1 MNFRNRVKHS
11 GFSLMEI
18 LIAIFI
24 VAILAMATM
33 PVINRQLNKAEE
45 YSYYL
50 AYNTVEKLAGQIV
63 ALGDPEDTTSYNTP
77 ISDVIAKVNKEE
89 QAKKY
94 RAMNKKSNPISDL
107 IATVGKKFTNTQA
120 YILRRFVPKAVAET
134 FTGEYPFG
142 EWSSSTYDD
151 LWLAYQVCG
160 NGRVNVFPKSEGSYT
175 ETEVDETTGEETQN
189 TVNTSTHYSRY
200 DFQYCNGYTGPTEDE
215 KLTIIANGVEILNNH
230 EVLNDFYNGE
240 IKKVCTL
247 NNTTIAN
254 ALMANSSAMVPN
266 AKSFC
271 ETTFRNSCS
280 PQKIIDGITYNRRAQ
295 SAFFAAITGPQDEVS
310 NSEDDVEDNIT
321 EGEEAVTKPT
331 SDPEGTCSVTYDY
344 TYTIQPGDEEQYNVE
359 APTFEANWCTTQG
372 YINMTNKGVP
382 HSIDCQ
388 CKNSTL
394 EVSTNSEKVCVDKC
408 VDSNKLP
415 YAKKNSSGKYDGT
428 RECCSTDFNP
438 DSNTCCPEKSLYD
451 PASTSSCKCTCV
463 SGYEMNSSCSECV
476 LKFCPAG
483 SHKTDDGVCVVN
495 PPITQAKRFCE
506 LITEHWNISDSYC
519 GSFDSD
525 PETHDTYN
533 DVYNAALNKDGN
545 NRFLSVNS
553 KIGAFKSI
561 KPNIEFANGLKLWI
575 LGDKAA
581 SIPGLSYYAD
591 NISKTQN
598 MCFRK
603 ELTKNTPLY
612 CHDAGGY
619 FCKHENVCLVL
630 DQDSKDSGAIADA
643 RTCCSTIDY
652 SSLEAAAT
660 PGVDWKKDARAYAVA
675 GFTVFVDIDG
685 DKGDGTLWDDV
696 YPFFIGSNGTVY
708 PAYPLDAPK
717 GADAPE
723 LLYDGGNSEKFLPVD
738 VYYYLPTDE
747 ARKRMT
753 AFSGVSYARGMCSAR
768 KVSKYAP
775 YCLNLGLQFNG
786 GDGFTSGN
794 CPTSGGCTSSK
805 KLIGVDY
812 LDVDGKESRNPCDHY
827 NCFVSVRKKL
837 KSF

>member
-120 YILRRFVPKAVAET
+120 YILSHFTSKVIAAGTYEDVPR
-134 FTGEYPFG
+134 PFG
-142 EWSSSTYDD
+142 EWLSDDYDY

-160 NGRVNVFPKSEGSYT
+160 NNRINEFSMSAGSHT
-175 ETEVDETTGEETQN
+175 ETTIDPETGEEIEETVDTATHWGKQHFQNCIGYTTSGSYEGESYSAHDHIINDLFGDERSVLCAPNRTTLANAIKAQNGERPNAEAFCNSTYRTQCQGSRIYDGKTYNVSVNFNREEN
-189 TVNTSTHYSRY
+189 TGGEEIDEEDAEHLGEGEEYTEAPSSAEYGSCVISSTYRVYFSES
-200 DFQYCNGYTGPTEDE
+200 DDSQYVPQKPTFGPSWCTDNGYT
-215 KLTIIANGVEILNNH
+215 
-230 EVLNDFYNGE
+230 
-240 IKKVCTL
+240 
-247 NNTTIAN
+247 
-254 ALMANSSAMVPN
+254 
-266 AKSFC
+266 
-271 ETTFRNSCS
+271 
-280 PQKIIDGITYNRRAQ
+280 
-295 SAFFAAITGPQDEVS
+295 
-310 NSEDDVEDNIT
+310 
-321 EGEEAVTKPT
+321 
-331 SDPEGTCSVTYDY
+331 
-344 TYTIQPGDEEQYNVE
+344 
-359 APTFEANWCTTQG
+359 
-372 YINMTNKGVP
+372 NMLNKGATET
-382 HSIDCQ
+382 IDCQ
-388 CKNSTL
+388 CATTNL
-394 EVSTNSEKVCVDKC
+394 EVSVNSEKVCVERC
-408 VDSNKLP
+408 PNPNQLP
-415 YAKKNSSGKYDGT
+415 YAKKNSSGEYNGT

-451 PASTSSCKCTCV
+451 PSSTSSCKCTCV

-525 PETHDTYN
+525 PETHDIYD

-603 ELTKNTPLY
+603 ELTENTQIACY
-612 CHDAGGY
+612 NAGGY

-630 DQDSKDSGAIADA
+630 DQDSKDSGAISDA

-805 KLIGVDY
+805 KLTGVDY